1 MKKITQHQQKQR
13 RTQHGELKKA
23 NCDDDL
29 SRSACSLL
37 LCRQWDGRANCSFIV
52 KSSQRT
58 YQRLNRKAPLYSLS
72 KECGLSFFG
81 IVTEGSIESS
91 AKLKALVFQSTSE
104 TKERR
109 IINITAWNISL
120 EEYT

>member
-13 RTQHGELKKA
+13 RNQTWGIKEKA

-58 YQRLNRKAPLYSLS
+58 YQRLNRKAPLYSLP

-104 TKERR
+104 TKERKM
-109 IINITAWNISL
+109 TAK
-120 EEYT
+120 